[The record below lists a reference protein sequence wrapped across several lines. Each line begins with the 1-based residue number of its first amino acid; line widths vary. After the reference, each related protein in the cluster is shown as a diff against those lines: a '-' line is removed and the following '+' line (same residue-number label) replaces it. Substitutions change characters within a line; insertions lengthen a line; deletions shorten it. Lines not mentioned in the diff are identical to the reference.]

1 MGREWGSPES
11 EPRRTGRT
19 PRRRPPIRSY
29 IPFALFVAVC
39 LSVVLGVLW
48 LVVSIAHDLTGSN
61 QTASPPAVSRQT
73 VQSHTGSSSSTS
85 TTHSGSKVQSGHT
98 TSSTGGAA
106 TLTPVGSL
114 LGVPGGNGVE
124 INPGGPLPTNT
135 PVPTATATGRSGLV
149 VAREVDLTGKALQT
163 STRFVSPA
171 LRFYAVVTVHNV
183 KQSDQLHFVFQRNG
197 ITLPSDDI
205 EYQAGTDADAQSFSA
220 WADYKGGTKAF
231 PKGQYRVLFYRN
243 GVLEAVRKFS
253 VG

>member
-1 MGREWGSPES
+1 MGRDWGSPES
-11 EPRRTGRT
+11 SPRRTGKT

-48 LVVSIAHDLTGSN
+48 LVVSIAHDLSGSN
-61 QTASPPAVSRQT
+61 QAAPPPVVIRNGGQT
-73 VQSHTGSSSSTS
+73 HTSSSTS
-85 TTHSGSKVQSGHT
+85 GHTGSKAKGTATISAKARGVP
-98 TSSTGGAA
+98 

-114 LGVPGGNGVE
+114 LGVPDGSGVV
-124 INPGGPLPTNT
+124 ISPGGPLPTKT

-183 KQSDQLHFVFQRNG
+183 KQTDQLHFVFQRNG

>member
-11 EPRRTGRT
+11 APRRTGRT

-29 IPFALFVAVC
+29 IPFALFVVVC

-73 VQSHTGSSSSTS
+73 SQSHTGSSSSAS
-85 TTHSGSKVQSGHT
+85 TAHSGSKAQSGH
-98 TSSTGGAA
+98 STGEAP

-124 INPGGPLPTNT
+124 ISPGGPLPTKT

-163 STRFVSPA
+163 STRFVVARPA
-171 LRFYAVVTVHNV
+171 VLRRGDGA
-183 KQSDQLHFVFQRNG
+183 
-197 ITLPSDDI
+197 
-205 EYQAGTDADAQSFSA
+205 
-220 WADYKGGTKAF
+220 
-231 PKGQYRVLFYRN
+231 
-243 GVLEAVRKFS
+243 
-253 VG
+253 